1 MAINTIA
8 TATLFQNNLDKAA
21 AQQALTGWME
31 TNAGQV
37 IYKGGSEVKIPKL
50 DMDGLADYDRK
61 NGFTQGGINFSYQT
75 REMKYDRGRA
85 FDFDELYVDE
95 TNFVVTAST
104 VMGEFQ
110 RLKVVPE
117 IDAIRLSKLSQY
129 AIEHDKNVLYGYTPA
144 KTTVVDK
151 IKEGITTLKKKHF
164 TDGLICY
171 VTYGVQTLVSQY
183 YGEKLA
189 AATFAINGVDTRVPS
204 IDGVPLIATPDEYM
218 VTNIKLNDG
227 KSSGEEAGGFEKASD
242 GLDVNFQIVAKQVPI
257 AIQKTDNMRIFSPK
271 VNQRARAWGM
281 DYRKFHDLWVL
292 DNKKDGIFLNIK
304 DSKPASHL

>member
-1 MAINTIA
+1 MAVNTIA
-8 TATLFQNNLDKAA
+8 TATLIQNNLDKAA

-31 TNAGQV
+31 GNAGQV

-50 DMDGLADYDRK
+50 DMDGLADYSRS
-61 NGFTQGGINFSYQT
+61 NGFTKGGINFSYQT

-95 TNFVVTAST
+95 TGFVVTAAT

-117 IDAIRLSKLSQY
+117 IDAIRLSKLAQIAMDY
-129 AIEHDKNVLYGYTPA
+129 GKNVKYSYTPS
-144 KTTVVDK
+144 KTTIVDN
-151 IKEGITTLKKKHF
+151 IKEGITTLKKAHF
-164 TDGLICY
+164 TDGLVCY
-171 VTYGVQTLVSQY
+171 VTYDVQTLISQY

-189 AATFAINGVDTRVPS
+189 AATFAINGVDTRVPA
-204 IDGVPLIATPDEYM
+204 IDGVPIIAAPDEYM
-218 VTNIKLNDG
+218 VSKVKLNDG
-227 KSSGEEAGGFEKASD
+227 VSSGEETGGFEKASD
-242 GLDVNFQIVAKQVPI
+242 GLDVNFQIVARQVPI
-257 AIQKTDNMRIFSPK
+257 AIQKTDNMRIFSPE

-292 DNKKDGIFLNIK
+292 DNKKSGLFVSIK
-304 DSKPASHL
+304 DAKSTV